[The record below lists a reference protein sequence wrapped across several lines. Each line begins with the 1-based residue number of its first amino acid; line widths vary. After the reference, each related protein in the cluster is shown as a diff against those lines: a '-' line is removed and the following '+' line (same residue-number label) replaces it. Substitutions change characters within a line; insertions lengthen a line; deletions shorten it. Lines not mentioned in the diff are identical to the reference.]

1 MSLPR
6 NLDFVTRA
14 SPSSPSL
21 LTAENTSASPW
32 ISIPMRTVVII
43 CVLIVAAVTGILI
56 RCYKKRW
63 QRTHRLPPPPDKDEQ
78 SQNGHHI
85 APPSS
90 LASTDTHH
98 EFDETSKL
106 STLHPIPPLSFISKP
121 SHVVHPRPQPTNSPP
136 PWLPEY
142 TTPTTSTSSS
152 SDATSFTSKLP
163 PRPIPPQQVTLRS
176 SNEDSTTYHTAT
188 DTISTFTSSGEK
200 EDVFPSNERR
210 VFEVETMSQPLR
222 WNSAP
227 AFPYPSQP
235 SHAPSLLPP
244 PADRSRRSRPN
255 RARSDNQ
262 LQPSPSSIGTALSF
276 SRVTLFSY
284 EELAKVTNEFSA
296 ANLLG
301 QGGFGSVHKGT
312 LANGIQVAIKQLK
325 AGSGQGDRE
334 FQAEVEIISR
344 VHHKHLVSL
353 VGYCIAE
360 ERRILV
366 YEFVP
371 NNTLKF
377 HLHGSGI
384 TTMEWSSRV
393 KVALGSAKGLA
404 YLHED
409 CHPKIIHR
417 DIKSDNVL
425 LDLNCE
431 AKIADFGLAK
441 IFPDDNTYIE
451 VTRVMGTFGYLDP
464 ECFLTQKFTE
474 RSDVFA
480 FGVMVLELITGRQA
494 VMRTQSSGVY
504 SLVEWAKPLM
514 EAHNYHVL
522 VDPRLE
528 ANYDVNDMTRV
539 VDCAAACVRASS
551 RSRPKMSQIVRVL
564 EGHLSLNVLNEG
576 ITVSRASTFNHIE
589 SSSLGSPTPL
599 P

>member
-1 MSLPR
+1 MAL
-6 NLDFVTRA
+6 
-14 SPSSPSL
+14 SSHS
-21 LTAENTSASPW
+21 
-32 ISIPMRTVVII
+32 
-43 CVLIVAAVTGILI
+43 
-56 RCYKKRW
+56 
-63 QRTHRLPPPPDKDEQ
+63 KDEQ
-78 SQNGHHI
+78 SQNGQHI

-90 LASTDTHH
+90 LASTDTHPH
-98 EFDETSKL
+98 PVFDETSNL
-106 STLHPIPPLSFISKP
+106 STLHPAP
-121 SHVVHPRPQPTNSPP
+121 PTNSPP
-136 PWLPEY
+136 SSLPEY
-142 TTPTTSTSSS
+142 TTATSSS

-163 PRPIPPQQVTLRS
+163 PRPIPPQQVILG
-176 SNEDSTTYHTAT
+176 SNNGDSTTYYTAP
-188 DTISTFTSSGEK
+188 DTIYTFTSSGEE
-200 EDVFPSNERR
+200 EDVFPSNERH
-210 VFEVETMSQPLR
+210 VFEVETVNQPLR
-222 WNSAP
+222 SNSTP
-227 AFPYPSQP
+227 AFLFPSQA

-244 PADRSRRSRPN
+244 PPDHINGGRGGSQPSHPN

-262 LQPSPSSIGTALSF
+262 LQPSPSSFGTALSF
-276 SRVTLFSY
+276 SRVTCFTY
-284 EELAKVTNEFSA
+284 DELAKATNEFSA
-296 ANLLG
+296 ANHLG
-301 QGGFGSVHKGT
+301 QGGFGSVHRGM

-325 AGSGQGDRE
+325 AGSTQGDRE

-377 HLHGSGI
+377 HLHGIG
-384 TTMEWSSRV
+384 TPTMEWSSRV

-417 DIKSDNVL
+417 DIKSDNIL

-451 VTRVMGTFGYLDP
+451 VTRIMGTFGYLDP
-464 ECFLTQKFTE
+464 ECFLTRKFTE
-474 RSDVFA
+474 RSDVYA
-480 FGVMVLELITGRQA
+480 FGIMVLELITGRQA
-494 VMRTQSSGVY
+494 VIRTESSGVY
-504 SLVEWAKPLM
+504 SLVEWARPLM
-514 EAHNYHVL
+514 EAHNYYVL

-528 ANYDVNDMTRV
+528 SNYDVNDMTQV

-551 RSRPKMSQIVRVL
+551 RSRPKMSQIVRYL
-564 EGHLSLNVLNEG
+564 EGDLSRNAMNEG
-576 ITVSRASTFNHIE
+576 ITISRASTFSHIE
-589 SSSLGSPTPL
+589 SSSLYSPTPL